1 MDDWLLGML
10 LVFLGCCCSAV
21 GLVLLKHSTNVEE
34 DLPWLRRP
42 FWATGA
48 WPPARWPSH
57 ARARHLLPRRRH
69 RRHHARTATP
79 PTAAPRHPGVLFLIV
94 NASVIDVIAF
104 SLAPLTL
111 VAPFSGVTIVLTTW
125 LASSGLLFV
134 KEKVDIWDTTSTGIA
149 LIGVTMTTAFGPHID
164 DAKGANEM
172 AQCFDKL
179 GVHVFAAL
187 ALGVLGF
194 AWLAYSTNFSQLAS
208 ALWFRI
214 AVYAYTAAL
223 AGSASMLL
231 LKVVGT
237 GIRAAVEAYNKG
249 YDRLAPG
256 GLLVGSLLGLVCCA
270 VVQLGFLHRTLANS
284 PVSYGVPTYQTL
296 LTVLTIIAGGIFF
309 DEFAA
314 MPPRDFVWFS
324 TGVIVS
330 LVGVAMHSLHRSHV
344 DPPKDLP
351 PLPYHTAGV
360 GAGGACDTA
369 TPTTLVEETALTPSG
384 FTAQGPGDA
393 TAQLGL
399 GGRTPSQGSAGASE
413 RSRLIPR

>member
-1 MDDWLLGML
+1 M
-10 LVFLGCCCSAV
+10 
-21 GLVLLKHSTNVEE
+21 
-34 DLPWLRRP
+34 
-42 FWATGA
+42 
-48 WPPARWPSH
+48 
-57 ARARHLLPRRRH
+57 
-69 RRHHARTATP
+69 
-79 PTAAPRHPGVLFLIV
+79 LFLIV

-149 LIGVTMTTAFGPHID
+149 LVGVTMTTAFGPHID

-187 ALGVLGF
+187 SLGVLGF
-194 AWLAYSTNFSQLAS
+194 AWLAYSTNVYQLAS

-214 AVYAYTAAL
+214 SVYAYTAAL

-237 GIRAAVEAYNKG
+237 GIRSAVEAYNKG

-256 GLLVGSLLGLVCCA
+256 GLLAGSLFGLVCCA
-270 VVQLGFLHRTLANS
+270 IVQLGFLHRTLANS

-296 LTVLTIIAGGIFF
+296 LTVMTIVAGGIFF

-344 DPPKDLP
+344 DTAKDLP
-351 PLPYHTAGV
+351 YEQGVIHGSPPPGALPYHTAGV
-360 GAGGACDTA
+360 GAAGICDTA
-369 TPTTLVEETALTPSG
+369 TPTTMVEETALTPSG
-384 FTAQGPGDA
+384 FSAPGPGDA
-393 TAQLGL
+393 TTHLGL
-399 GGRTPSQGSAGASE
+399 GGRTPSQGAVGANE